1 MNQHSKLKDFL
12 ALVFFGLLLLIGC
25 WTLLYSLQ
33 VQLTE
38 ISSDKPLIV
47 LSSFHGYIPGTL
59 VALLFMLSY
68 AVNRLW
74 RGVRQLPQ
82 PQPSDNG
89 KVTAIGVLAGLVLVF
104 VGNFVLS
111 AYWNQSAEQ
120 AGYQACP
127 TLTLLTNR
135 VTMTAWSKDEAWCFD
150 ADSRRIIVRGTTD
163 ETEQL
168 AQLLNRKRNQ
178 PQ

>member
-12 ALVFFGLLLLIGC
+12 ALVFFSLLLVIGC

-68 AVNRLW
+68 AARRLW
-74 RGVRQLPQ
+74 CGIRQQ
-82 PQPSDNG
+82 PLPSDHG
-89 KVTAIGVLAGLVLVF
+89 KVTAIGVIAGLVLVF
-104 VGNFVLS
+104 VGNFVLN

-150 ADSRRIIVRGTTD
+150 ADARRIIVRGTTD

-168 AQLLNRKRNQ
+168 SQLLNRKRNQ
-178 PQ
+178 TP